1 MSTDSL
7 HTRHLKSDKV
17 KLSIPFSYMAL
28 TANSMDSAPH
38 AVQVYSDITGGM
50 CNCSP
55 KPVFSPQLGYC
66 YALALV
72 STTLRYRLFVFL

>member
-55 KPVFSPQLGYC
+55 KPVFSPQLGYRVGLWGC
-66 YALALV
+66 ITEDSMEPDV
-72 STTLRYRLFVFL
+72 Q